1 MLHPL
6 KKAAAAAVV
15 LLGHVCVSLVMML
28 AIWALEVVFNRLF
41 PGNDPLIWGRIPLK
55 YLFQT
60 SELATFVVFTYWG
73 IVEAHRTMK
82 G

>member
-1 MLHPL
+1 MFHPL

-15 LLGHVCVSLVMML
+15 LLGHFVVSLVMVA
-28 AIWALEVVFNRLF
+28 AIWGLEVVFKMLF
-41 PGNDPLIWGRIPLK
+41 AGQEPLIWGVIPLK

-60 SELATFVVFTYWG
+60 SEVATFSVFTIWG
-73 IVEAHRTMK
+73 IIEAHKTMK